1 MAMPLTVVVGLGKT
15 GLSCLRFLSGK
26 KDVKLAA
33 IDSRLIPPGIL
44 QVKNEFKQVPIFL
57 GGLDQDVLQKADE
70 LIISPGVALTE
81 PAIAK
86 QIKSGKSVIGDIELF
101 LRHIHAPIVA
111 ITGSNGKSTVT
122 SLVGEMAKACG
133 IKVAV
138 GGNLGTPVL
147 DLAQQDDF
155 ASFVLELSSF
165 QLETT
170 FSLRAKAAVNL
181 NVSPDHMDRYQSFED
196 YVRAKQVIY
205 QNCEYSIINRDDP
218 SSFEG
223 AKLSEKIIS
232 FGLDAPLE
240 NQFGIRKLN
249 HKIYLARGNDHL
261 IAVDELIMQGEHQW
275 QNILAALALG
285 EVLGLPM
292 TKMLDTVKSF
302 KGLAHRCQKVRTLS
316 GVDYYNDS
324 KGTNVG
330 ASLAAINGLG
340 RAIQGKIILIAG
352 GIAKDA
358 DFSPLTQ
365 TAKKYLKSVVLIGQ
379 DQDRIAQAL
388 AGATNLLRAKSLEQ
402 AVLQARD
409 LANPADIVLLS
420 PACASFDM
428 FKNFEQRGEMFEKI
442 VQSLR

>member
-1 MAMPLTVVVGLGKT
+1 MANPLTVVVGLGKT
-15 GLSCLRFLSGK
+15 GLSCLRFLSNK
-26 KDVKLAA
+26 EVKLAA
-33 IDSRLIPPGIL
+33 VDSRLIPPGIL

-57 GGLDQDVLQKADE
+57 GNLDQEVLQKADE
-70 LIISPGVALTE
+70 VIISPGVALTE
-81 PAIAK
+81 PAIAS
-86 QIKSGKSVIGDIELF
+86 QVKSGKSVIGDIELF
-101 LRHIHAPIVA
+101 LRHLQVPIVA

-122 SLVGEMAKACG
+122 SLVGEMVKACG

-147 DLAQQDDF
+147 DLAQQDNFDV
-155 ASFVLELSSF
+155 FVLELSSF

-170 FSLRAKAAVNL
+170 FSLRARAAVNL
-181 NVSPDHMDRYQSFED
+181 NVSPDHMDRYSSFED
-196 YVRAKQVIY
+196 YIRAKQVIY

-218 SSFEG
+218 LSFQG

-240 NQFGIRKLN
+240 NQFGIRKFEA
-249 HKIYLARGNDHL
+249 KIYLARGNDLL
-261 IAVDELIMQGEHQW
+261 IAVDELTMQGEHQW

-292 TKMLDTVKSF
+292 AKMLETVKSF
-302 KGLAHRCQKVRTLS
+302 KGLSHRCQKVRTLS

-358 DFSPLTQ
+358 DFSPLKAA
-365 TAKKYLKSVVLIGQ
+365 AKKYLKAVVLIGQ
-379 DQDRIAQAL
+379 DQDQIAKAL
-388 AGATNLLRAKSLEQ
+388 TGTTDILRAKSLEQ
-402 AVLQARD
+402 AVLEARA
-409 LANPADIVLLS
+409 LAKPADIVLLS

-428 FKNFEQRGEMFEKI
+428 FKHFEQRGEIFEKI